1 MAQRES
7 KCREDGVMGY
17 IRQTGRFMIKQG
29 VSAMSTGSLK
39 KIVTAV
45 ISLLLVIVLLSGCEW
60 ARGDKWLQDMTEG
73 VKTGWQLNY
82 GEEPDD
88 VEFKEYKQNMSES
101 HRMMAAMILNNA
113 GMDSDL
119 DSYEE
124 VFLCIVK
131 IGDKEEAM
139 VIADGKSIY
148 P

>member
-1 MAQRES
+1 M
-7 KCREDGVMGY
+7 
-17 IRQTGRFMIKQG
+17 
-29 VSAMSTGSLK
+29 SAGFK
-39 KIVTAV
+39 KILTDV
-45 ISLLLVIVLLSGCEW
+45 ILLFLVIVLLSGCEW
-60 ARGDKWLQDMTEG
+60 EWARGDKWQKDMTEG

-88 VEFKEYKQNMSES
+88 VTFMEYKQNMSES
-101 HRMMAAMILNNA
+101 HRMMATMILNNA
-113 GMDSDL
+113 GMNSDL
-119 DSYEE
+119 DSYKE